1 MSIDGSSYNCSIQ
14 SGQWTMPFKIY
25 YSIARKYSR
34 LGNQKT
40 NLKHNSLSFKG
51 IWNIFLKF
59 QVFQVFL
66 KCHKKVFSTGF
77 PGVWALQDRWKFHN
91 IFFLYNSDLEIP
103 LPIYWPLGF
112 LHSIFSIFLEILAMY
127 LTPWFFFFSGISQFS
142 CFSSAYSRWLVSS
155 YQVLGIA
162 RYFLR

>member
-1 MSIDGSSYNCSIQ
+1 MSNNKNSEHKVELSFHTTLRKIKQKYNSQSRSFQTTSNHSNQINMSIDGSSYNCSIQ

-66 KCHKKVFSTGF
+66 KCHKKQFFPQVFQVSEPCKTDGNSTIF
-77 PGVWALQDRWKFHN
+77 FSCTTLIWKFHFLF
-91 IFFLYNSDLEIP
+91 IDPWDFYILFF
-103 LPIYWPLGF
+103 
-112 LHSIFSIFLEILAMY
+112 
-127 LTPWFFFFSGISQFS
+127 Q
-142 CFSSAYSRWLVSS
+142 YS
-155 YQVLGIA
+155 
-162 RYFLR
+162 